1 MPLSLTWF
9 CFRQSISIA
18 YSVFIH
24 RTQKTNPLKVLLD
37 LQHLNVATTGIKTY
51 MVELAKAARKYP
63 HPGVEWIFTH
73 EPDIQASDTTYQGSK
88 TKIQKLNYHL
98 DYFRWKEF
106 QLPDLVK
113 KYKPDVLIC
122 PDFVSPAAS
131 LPCRR
136 LTVIHDAFFWQMPE
150 NYPKWWRKYFLS
162 LIKKGLKEETQIIT
176 TTEYSKKSLVEHL
189 GADWPIS
196 VIYQTPKGLKAA
208 ADPQFLAKKQL
219 IKQDYF
225 LHIGTFDKRKNLP
238 LLVRS
243 FAKYLEQIDQPKKLV
258 LAGGPGQ
265 SKQMNDFPIVER
277 LISELDLQEQIL
289 LPGYLSDG
297 EVKALYEGAFAY
309 VFPSQNEGFGIPIL
323 ESMGF
328 GVPVIH
334 SDQPALLEVAGG
346 AGLAFQTGN
355 GDDLTEKLILLDR
368 DRDLRNR
375 LISLGKERAK
385 DFSAEK
391 FIEDFH
397 RIILSPTT

>member
-1 MPLSLTWF
+1 ML
-9 CFRQSISIA
+9 
-18 YSVFIH
+18 
-24 RTQKTNPLKVLLD
+24 
-37 LQHLNVATTGIKTY
+37 
-51 MVELAKAARKYP
+51 ELAKAARKHS
-63 HPGVEWIFTH
+63 HPQIEWIFTH
-73 EPDIQASDTTYQGSK
+73 EPEVQAADK
-88 TKIQKLNYHL
+88 TFFGPKSKIQRLNYHL

-150 NYPKWWRKYFLS
+150 NYPRWWRKYFLN
-162 LIKKGLKEETQIIT
+162 LIKKGLREDTEIIT
-176 TTEYSKKSLVEHL
+176 TTEYSKASLLEHL
-189 GADWPIS
+189 GDSWPIS
-196 VIYQTPKGLKAA
+196 VIYQAPKGLKSA
-208 ADPQFLAKKQL
+208 ADTQFLSKNQLKKQG
-219 IKQDYF
+219 YF
-225 LHIGTFDKRKNLP
+225 LHIGTFDRRKNLP
-238 LLVRS
+238 LLVDA
-243 FAKYLEQIDQPKKLV
+243 FAAYLNQNPGCKKLV

-265 SKQMNDFPIVER
+265 SKRMDDFPVVEK
-277 LISELDLQEQIL
+277 LVTDLGLQGQVL

-297 EVKALYEGAFAY
+297 EIKALYEGAFAY

-334 SDQPALLEVAGG
+334 SDQQALLEVAGG

-355 GDDLTEKLILLDR
+355 RDDLNEKLILLDR
-368 DRDLRNR
+368 EKDLRNR
-375 LISLGKERAK
+375 LVSQGKGRFK

-391 FIEDFH
+391 FIEAFH
-397 RIILSPTT
+397 RIILNPTT

>member
-1 MPLSLTWF
+1 
-9 CFRQSISIA
+9 
-18 YSVFIH
+18 
-24 RTQKTNPLKVLLD
+24 LKVLLD

-51 MVELAKAARKYP
+51 MLELAKAARKHS
-63 HPGVEWIFTH
+63 HPQIEWIFTH
-73 EPDIQASDTTYQGSK
+73 EPEVQAADK
-88 TKIQKLNYHL
+88 TFFGPKSKIQRLNYHL

-150 NYPKWWRKYFLS
+150 NYPRWWRKYFLN
-162 LIKKGLKEETQIIT
+162 LIKKGLREDTEIIT
-176 TTEYSKKSLVEHL
+176 TTEYSKASLLEHL
-189 GADWPIS
+189 GDSWPIS
-196 VIYQTPKGLKAA
+196 VIYQAPKGLKSA
-208 ADPQFLAKKQL
+208 ADTQFLSKNQLKKQG
-219 IKQDYF
+219 YF
-225 LHIGTFDKRKNLP
+225 LHIGTFDRRKNLP
-238 LLVRS
+238 LLVDA
-243 FAKYLEQIDQPKKLV
+243 FAAYLNQNPGCKKLV

-265 SKQMNDFPIVER
+265 SKRMDDFPVVEK
-277 LISELDLQEQIL
+277 LVTDLGLQGQVL

-297 EVKALYEGAFAY
+297 EIKALYEGAFAY

-334 SDQPALLEVAGG
+334 SDQQALLEVAGG

-355 GDDLTEKLILLDR
+355 RDDLNEKLILLDR
-368 DRDLRNR
+368 EKDLRNR
-375 LISLGKERAK
+375 LVSQGKGRFK

-391 FIEDFH
+391 FIEAFH
-397 RIILSPTT
+397 RIILNPTT